1 VIEIGSGPAAFV
13 AGFTASCGV
22 LLVLAGAS
30 KIYRAARGPGG
41 GSAIRRALR
50 MTRRRWRRV
59 ELVAGGLEC
68 AVGVVVCAGRDPA
81 IADAAMAGLGAVF
94 CALTGYA
101 RIRRVPGGCGCLAG
115 RSPARR
121 AAQPVARRDVARAA
135 LVLGAG
141 VLGAALARG
150 PALAFGD
157 VRFVAGALAGGT
169 VLVLVSVHAVPRT
182 PVCHRGL
189 WFPARAALRALT
201 RHGVFGAMAE
211 SAGPFGPV
219 VRHRRAGCADEFWF
233 TPAARPG
240 PAGSPAGA
248 VIFLASYP
256 GPGDALAVQAS
267 LRPGPAAGEA
277 PARAIRARSAC
288 RDGAAAAAG
297 AGSPRPASTLFT
309 RR

>member
-22 LLVLAGAS
+22 LVVLAGAS
-30 KIYRAARGPGG
+30 KIYRAARGSGG

-50 MTRRRWRRV
+50 MTRRRWRRL

-68 AVGVVVCAGRDPA
+68 AVGALVCAGRYPVA
-81 IADAAMAGLGAVF
+81 GGAAMAGLGAVF
-94 CALTGYA
+94 CVLTGYA
-101 RIRRVPGGCGCLAG
+101 RIRRLPGGCGCIEW

-121 AAQPVARRDVARAA
+121 AAQPVSRRDVARAA
-135 LVLGAG
+135 IVLGGG
-141 VLGAALARG
+141 VLGAAVARG
-150 PALAFGD
+150 MAPGPGD
-157 VRFVAGALAGGT
+157 PRSVAGALAGGAI
-169 VLVLVSVHAVPRT
+169 LLLVSVHTAPRT

-201 RHGVFGAMAE
+201 RHGVFAAMAE

-240 PAGSPAGA
+240 QVGGAGQVGA
-248 VIFLASYP
+248 VVFLASYP
-256 GPGDALAVQAS
+256 GPGGALAVQAS
-267 LRPGPAAGEA
+267 LRGGPAAIEA
-277 PARAIRARSAC
+277 PPRAIGLPPAFSAR
-288 RDGAAAAAG
+288 R
-297 AGSPRPASTLFT
+297 
-309 RR
+309 